1 MSCTISNK
9 FSHPINYLSSTCF
22 TKKELVGKEQGE
34 EPGKTKAAGNSRG
47 GWWPSA
53 RQGETGCGGERPWEC
68 EGGALEGFSV
78 GPW

>member
-1 MSCTISNK
+1 M
-9 FSHPINYLSSTCF
+9 
-22 TKKELVGKEQGE
+22 GKEQGE